1 MPLPRSLLLLVLL
14 AAHGIAAAPPP
25 PVWPLPHHVSC
36 TGGGLPMRLFVGI
49 TVLFGLQPPP
59 TPPSAIAQAAAAR
72 GQQAL
77 RALGSLAT
85 PSCVV
90 PAGRGGTCI
99 DAVMVNVTSSDET
112 LDRTTDYAY
121 TITFPGNSGNRG
133 NSGNSGSSGSS
144 SNDHTFAG
152 DSTADDTAFAP
163 VAAPFT
169 NTVVSVTAASPYG
182 VAYALET
189 LAQLAKQGCTG
200 AFTVSDAPD
209 FPHRGLMIDTG
220 RRFYSVPLVESVLE
234 GMAAMKMNV
243 LHMFLSELCFRVES
257 KVYVQ

>member
-1 MPLPRSLLLLVLL
+1 
-14 AAHGIAAAPPP
+14 
-25 PVWPLPHHVSC
+25 
-36 TGGGLPMRLFVGI
+36 MRLFVGI

-90 PAGRGGTCI
+90 PAGKGGTCI

-121 TITFPGNSGNRG
+121 TITFPGNSGNSG
-133 NSGNSGSSGSS
+133 NSGNDG
-144 SNDHTFAG
+144 NDG
-152 DSTADDTAFAP
+152 DSTADTTA
-163 VAAPFT
+163 AAPFT

>member
-1 MPLPRSLLLLVLL
+1 M
-14 AAHGIAAAPPP
+14 
-25 PVWPLPHHVSC
+25 
-36 TGGGLPMRLFVGI
+36 
-49 TVLFGLQPPP
+49 
-59 TPPSAIAQAAAAR
+59 
-72 GQQAL
+72 
-77 RALGSLAT
+77 
-85 PSCVV
+85 
-90 PAGRGGTCI
+90 
-99 DAVMVNVTSSDET
+99 
-112 LDRTTDYAY
+112 
-121 TITFPGNSGNRG
+121 
-133 NSGNSGSSGSS
+133 
-144 SNDHTFAG
+144 
-152 DSTADDTAFAP
+152 
-163 VAAPFT
+163 
-169 NTVVSVTAASPYG
+169 TAASPYG